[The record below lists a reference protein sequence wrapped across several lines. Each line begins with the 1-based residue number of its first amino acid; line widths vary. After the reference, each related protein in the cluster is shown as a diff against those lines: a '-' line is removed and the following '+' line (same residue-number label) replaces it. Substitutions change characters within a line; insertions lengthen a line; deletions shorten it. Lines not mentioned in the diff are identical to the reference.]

1 MKIKR
6 SFSYGAVLGGT
17 TLLIFS
23 SGLEVPE
30 IAMALGFVLLMAGLY
45 GVTPGRRA
53 PHANAKNTD
62 EQIQDR
68 GQGSADR

>member
-6 SFSYGAVLGGT
+6 SFYYGAVLGGT

-23 SGLEVPE
+23 SGFEVPE
-30 IAMALGFVLLMAGLY
+30 LAMALGFVLLMAGLY
-45 GVTPGRRA
+45 GLNHGRRA
-53 PHANAKNTD
+53 PDNNAKNTD